1 MATALR
7 LAREAKDIQQQ
18 TMARDLK
25 ISQSLLCYMEQGERR
40 PTRDLAERI
49 AAYLALEVRH
59 LFPDYL

>member
-18 TMARDLK
+18 TMARDLR
-25 ISQSLLCYMEQGERR
+25 ISQSLLSYMEQGERR

-49 AAYLALEVRH
+49 SAYLALEVRH